1 MKLLQLY
8 EDVCVLPDQDL
19 VQENANVDG
28 KSPLGK
34 LARLSSEVSKE
45 LSQTYLMSERSKQA
59 VTDNFLYVHDADYYI
74 TGSTTCCQIPLGQ
87 LLKDGF
93 NTGHGTIRSPKDIRS
108 AMALASIILQANQ
121 NMQHGGQAFPMFD
134 VDLAPYV
141 EKTYERQL
149 SRLQSL
155 PVDWEE
161 TQLETLAEE
170 ETISATYQACE
181 AFIHNANSMHSRGG
195 GQVPFVS
202 INYGTDTSKWG
213 RILIRE
219 LLRATERGLGNGET
233 PIFPIQIFKVKEGIN
248 FHENDPNVDLFRE
261 ACRVTGKRLFPNF
274 SFIDAP

>member
-59 VTDNFLYVHDADYYI
+59 VTDNYLYVHDADYYI

-93 NTGHGTIRSPKDIRS
+93 HTGHGTIRSPKDIRS

-181 AFIHNANSMHSRGG
+181 A
-195 GQVPFVS
+195 
-202 INYGTDTSKWG
+202 
-213 RILIRE
+213 
-219 LLRATERGLGNGET
+219 
-233 PIFPIQIFKVKEGIN
+233 
-248 FHENDPNVDLFRE
+248 
-261 ACRVTGKRLFPNF
+261 
-274 SFIDAP
+274 